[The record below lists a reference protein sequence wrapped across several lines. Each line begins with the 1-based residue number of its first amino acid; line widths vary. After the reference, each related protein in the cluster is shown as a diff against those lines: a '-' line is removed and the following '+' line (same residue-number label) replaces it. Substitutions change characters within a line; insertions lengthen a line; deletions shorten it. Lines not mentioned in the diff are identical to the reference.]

1 MPPTFTKRLISLIAA
16 LAILVVLPGIA
27 AASQPKNYWLLSSTG
42 QVFAYGK
49 AKTHGSEAG
58 KHYSGRIAG
67 IKGTP
72 NGGGYW
78 IVTTKKHYGFGD
90 ANHYKFRA
98 GGLKKYTGK
107 LRPKHL
113 RGKIVGYAVATIPT
127 KPTTSGG
134 GTKTTTTVTTTTPK
148 PPTVVCTSITIEP
161 SSLTGATATNQ
172 YSQTLTAGGISGG
185 TWSWTLQS
193 GSLPNGLAL
202 SSSGVISGTPPAS
215 TAGTQSTFAVM
226 ATNSQC
232 SSRPATRSFTLAVGV
247 PPMSIT
253 TQNLNS
259 GEYGVTYS
267 NQTLAAT
274 GGQLG
279 DYQWTATGLPTGLS
293 LSTSSGVLS
302 GTPQTTGNFNV
313 QVTVADSTD
322 QTTAVSTYYTIT
334 VTFPPLQI
342 TTASLNSGQDTIAY
356 SNQTLSATGGTA
368 MEFPP
373 NDRSSMYIWSATG
386 LPTGL
391 SLSTSG
397 VLSGTPTESGAYNP
411 QITVGDA
418 SGNVPSVTQTFTLDL
433 ALPPLTFTTTTLT
446 AIQGQSY
453 TGQVVAQGGQAPYT
467 MYRLSGSLPS
477 GMTFNNGA
485 ITVASS
491 VASGDYQFTIGLS
504 DSQSNPATTQETFNM
519 WVAPSETVPDL
530 SVTGSTANTIWAGY
544 VEQASAAFTSVSGT
558 LTVPAV
564 NSSPEKEVSPWV
576 GIDGYGT
583 NDLIQAGVTAL
594 ANSSGVATYEAWWET
609 VGPNGSAQNLAPQNQ
624 FEAAPGDSLTVN
636 IWQITSGQWEITLND
651 LTSGQAFAT
660 QVSYTGTDDTAE
672 WIVETPDG
680 SAATGYASTSTF
692 SNLQASQSGTGTL
705 GLSTTGATPG
715 TLTSSGFTISDYN

>member
-1 MPPTFTKRLISLIAA
+1 MPPTFHKSLISLIAA

-27 AASQPKNYWLLSSTG
+27 AASQSKNYWLLSSTG

-58 KHYSGRIAG
+58 KHYSGRITG
-67 IKGTP
+67 LKGTP

-90 ANHYKFRA
+90 ANRYKYRA

-113 RGKIVGYAVATIPT
+113 RGKIIGYTVATIPT
-127 KPTTSGG
+127 KSTKSGG
-134 GTKTTTTVTTTTPK
+134 GTKTTTTGTTTTPK
-148 PPTVVCTSITIEP
+148 PPTVACTSTTIET
-161 SSLTGATATNQ
+161 SSLNGATATNQ

-185 TWSWTLQS
+185 TWSWAVQS
-193 GSLPNGLAL
+193 GSLPSGLTL
-202 SSSGVISGTPPAS
+202 SSSGVISGTPAAS
-215 TAGTQSTFAVM
+215 TAGTQSTFALI

-232 SSRPATRSFTLAVGV
+232 LSSPATRSLTLAVGV

-253 TQNLNS
+253 SQNLNS

-267 NQTLAAT
+267 NQTLTAT

-279 DYQWTATGLPTGLS
+279 DYQWTATGRPTGLS
-293 LSTSSGVLS
+293 ISTSGVIS

-313 QVTVADSTD
+313 QITVADSTG
-322 QTTAVSTYYTIT
+322 QTTAVSNYYTIT

-356 SNQTLSATGGTA
+356 TSQTLTATGGTA

-373 NDRSSMYIWSATG
+373 NDRPSMYVWSATG
-386 LPTGL
+386 LPTGM

-397 VLSGTPTESGAYNP
+397 VLSGTPTESGTYDP
-411 QITVGDA
+411 QITVADA
-418 SGNVPSVTQTFTLDL
+418 AGNVPSLTQTFTLDIAL
-433 ALPPLTFTTTTLT
+433 APLTFTTTTLT

-477 GMTFNNGA
+477 GMSFNNGT

-491 VASGDYQFTIGLS
+491 VPSGDYQFTIGIS
-504 DSQSNPATTQETFNM
+504 DSQSDPATGQETFNM
-519 WVAPSETVPDL
+519 WVAPSEASPDL
-530 SVTGSTANTIWAGY
+530 SVTSTQALNTNWSGY
-544 VEQASAAFTSVSGT
+544 IEQSSTAFTSASGT
-558 LTVPAV
+558 FTVPTIPATSGDFASV
-564 NSSPEKEVSPWV
+564 WL
-576 GIDGYGT
+576 GFDGWNGST
-583 NDLIQAGVTAL
+583 TVLQAGITATTG
-594 ANSSGVATYEAWWET
+594 SGGVRLYQAWWET
-609 VGPNGSAQNLAPQNQ
+609 APNPPQNQ
-624 FEAAPGDSLTVN
+624 FNVSPGDSLSVN
-636 IWQITSGQWEITLND
+636 IWQTGTSQWEVTLND
-651 LTSGQAFAT
+651 TSSGQGFAA
-660 QVSYTGTDDTAE
+660 QVSYSGPASTAE
-672 WIVETPDG
+672 WIVEGESGDPALFYDGTVDFTNLAASQPGAGMLDIEMDG
-680 SAATGYASTSTF
+680 SFGTSTP
-692 SNLQASQSGTGTL
+692 SALSISGF
-705 GLSTTGATPG
+705 STT
-715 TLTSSGFTISDYN
+715 SG